1 VYRLC
6 QIIDVV
12 PWHKTYKVTDNAWSN
27 KALKVKH
34 GKAEKDFPM
43 DIVSNQLV
51 TQVQYNQTYMSL
63 INSVTDLFFFK
74 KKLYSKNILV
84 F

>member
-1 VYRLC
+1 M
-6 QIIDVV
+6 DVV

-34 GKAEKDFPM
+34 GKAEKEFPM

-51 TQVQYNQTYMSL
+51 TQV
-63 INSVTDLFFFK
+63 I
-74 KKLYSKNILV
+74 
-84 F
+84 